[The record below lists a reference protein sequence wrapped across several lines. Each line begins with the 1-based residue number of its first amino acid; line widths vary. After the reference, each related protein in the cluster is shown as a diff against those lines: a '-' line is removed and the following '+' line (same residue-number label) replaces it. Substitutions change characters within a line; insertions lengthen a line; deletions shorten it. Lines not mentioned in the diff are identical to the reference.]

1 MANEN
6 RKTQLAKNT
15 VILTVGKICTQCV
28 SFFLLPLYT
37 ALLDPADYGIVD
49 LFSTYA
55 TLLLPLCNWQL
66 DMGLF
71 RFLLDARND
80 DNKQKVMVST
90 VTNFNHLQ
98 SIVFLTAFAILQLF
112 FTSKYKVFLALE
124 VVLNIYNATFMQVA
138 RGRGRNDIYSVASFL
153 SASLSVGFNVLFI
166 AVCKM
171 GALGMFYGLVAA
183 KLITNIYLL
192 FALQYWNN
200 YKFWLFD
207 KEQFKSIAH
216 YSFPLIPNQLAWWVV
231 GASDRIVVSNILGV
245 ALNGVYSVANKF
257 SSMYI
262 TFYNIFNLAWTES
275 CAVHI
280 NDKDADRYLSDIITT
295 MFSLFSAICIGI
307 AACMPFA
314 FPLLINENYQAAYPQ
329 IPILLAAVLC
339 QSVIG
344 LVSVVY
350 TAKKLSAVLAKTSFW
365 IAAINLGTN
374 LVLIRFIGLY
384 AASVS
389 TLVAYGVMMIYRCID
404 VQKYVKITIPTTK
417 IIGAMIVAIFV
428 GMAYYSSWKLLQIW
442 ALVLA
447 VVYAAVENWGLL
459 LSTFRTLENH
469 LLLIFHERRN
479 R

>member
-1 MANEN
+1 MANIN

-15 VILTVGKICTQCV
+15 MILTIGKICTQCV

-37 ALLDPADYGIVD
+37 ALLNPEDYGIVD

-71 RFLLDARND
+71 RFMLDARD
-80 DNKQKVMVST
+80 DVNEQRIMVST
-90 VTNFNHLQ
+90 ITNFNHLQ
-98 SIVFLTAFAILQLF
+98 VSVFLIIFALLQFLF
-112 FTSKYKVFLALE
+112 ISPYKIFLAIE

-138 RGRGRNDIYSVASFL
+138 RGRGRNDVYSIASFL

-166 AVCKM
+166 AICKM
-171 GALGMFYGLVAA
+171 GALGMFYGLITA
-183 KLITNIYLL
+183 KIIANVYLF
-192 FALQYWNN
+192 FALQYWHIYNPR
-200 YKFWLFD
+200 LFD
-207 KEQFKSIAH
+207 KQKFKSILR

-245 ALNGVYSVANKF
+245 ALNGIYSVANKF

-280 NDKDADRYLSDIITT
+280 DDKDADRYLSDVIMT

-314 FPLLINENYQAAYPQ
+314 FPLLINDNYREAYPQ

-350 TAKKLSAVLAKTSFW
+350 TAKKLSVVLAKTSFW
-365 IAAINLGTN
+365 IATINLGTN
-374 LVLIRFIGLY
+374 LLLIHFIGLY
-384 AASVS
+384 AASIS
-389 TLVAYGVMMIYRCID
+389 TLIAYGVMMVYRCID
-404 VQKYVKITIPTTK
+404 VQKYVKITIPVSK
-417 IIGAMIVAIFV
+417 ILKAAVVAIIV
-428 GMAYYSSWKLLQIW
+428 GIAYYLPWKGLQVL

-447 VVYAAVENWGLL
+447 VVYSVVENQEFL
-459 LSTFRTLENH
+459 LSMLKTLGDRVVILSH
-469 LLLIFHERRN
+469 KRRKK
-479 R
+479 

>member
-1 MANEN
+1 MGNAD
-6 RKTQLAKNT
+6 RKNQLAKNT
-15 VILTVGKICTQCV
+15 MILTLGKICTQCV

-37 ALLDPADYGIVD
+37 ALLNPEDYGIVD

-71 RFLLDARND
+71 RFMLDARD
-80 DNKQKVMVST
+80 DINEQKKMVST
-90 VTNFNHLQ
+90 ITNFNHLQ
-98 SIVFLTAFAILQLF
+98 VIAFGTVFAILQLF
-112 FTSKYKVFLALE
+112 LTSPYKIFLAVE

-138 RGRGRNDIYSVASFL
+138 RGRGRNDVYSIASFL
-153 SASLSVGFNVLFI
+153 SASLSVAFNVLFVAI
-166 AVCKM
+166 CRM
-171 GALGMFYGLVAA
+171 GALGMFYGLIAA
-183 KLITNIYLL
+183 KIITDVYLFFALRYWNIYEIRV
-192 FALQYWNN
+192 
-200 YKFWLFD
+200 FD
-207 KEQFKSIAH
+207 KNQFKSISH

-231 GASDRIVVSNILGV
+231 GASDRIIVSNILGV
-245 ALNGVYSVANKF
+245 AWNGVYSVANKF

-280 NDKDADRYLSDIITT
+280 EDKDADKYLSEVVST

-314 FPLLINENYQAAYPQ
+314 FPLLIHENYQEAYPQ

-374 LVLIRFIGLY
+374 LALIHFIGLY

-389 TLVAYGVMMIYRCID
+389 TLIAYGIMMVYRCID
-404 VQKYVKITIPTTK
+404 VQKYVKIAIPASK
-417 IIGAMIVAIFV
+417 WIKAGSAAAIVGI
-428 GMAYYSSWKLLQIW
+428 AYYLPWRGLQAF

-447 VVYAAVENWGLL
+447 VLYSIVENWELL
-459 LSTFRTLENH
+459 LSTLKTLKGRISG
-469 LLLIFHERRN
+469 LCKRRG
-479 R
+479 RK

>member
-1 MANEN
+1 MSNT
-6 RKTQLAKNT
+6 RQSQLAQNT
-15 VILTVGKICTQCV
+15 IILTVGRVCTQCV

-37 ALLDPADYGIVD
+37 ALLDPSDYGIVD

-71 RFLLDARND
+71 RFMLDARND
-80 DNKQKVMVST
+80 GNKQKVMVST
-90 VTNFNHLQ
+90 ITNFNHLQ
-98 SIVFLTAFAILQLF
+98 TIVFLALFAALQLF
-112 FTSKYKVFLALE
+112 FSSRYKIFLALE

-138 RGRGRNDIYSVASFL
+138 RGRGRNDIYSLASFL

-166 AVCKM
+166 AICKM
-171 GALGMFYGLVAA
+171 GALGMFYGLIVA
-183 KLITNIYLL
+183 KLITIIYLL
-192 FALQYWNN
+192 FALRYWTL
-200 YKFWLFD
+200 YKIDLFD
-207 KEQFKSIAH
+207 KKQFRSILR

-245 ALNGVYSVANKF
+245 ALNGIYSVANKF

-280 NDKDADRYLSDIITT
+280 DDEDADKYLSDVITT
-295 MFSLFSAICIGI
+295 MFSLFSAVCIGI

-314 FPLLINENYQAAYPQ
+314 FPLLINESYQDAYPQ

-374 LVLIRFIGLY
+374 LALIRFIGLY

-389 TLVAYGVMMIYRCID
+389 TLIAYGVMMIYRCVD
-404 VQKYVKITIPTTK
+404 VQKYVRITIPVSK
-417 IIGAMIVAIFV
+417 ILKSAIMIAVV
-428 GMAYYSSWKLLQIW
+428 GVAYYSPWRILH
-442 ALVLA
+442 AFVLA
-447 VVYAAVENWGLL
+447 LTIIYAVTENRELL
-459 LSTFRTLENH
+459 LSTLKTIRNQ
-469 LLLIFHERRN
+469 LIKIYKGRIR
-479 R
+479 

>member
-1 MANEN
+1 MSNT
-6 RKTQLAKNT
+6 RQSQLAKNT
-15 VILTVGKICTQCV
+15 VILTVGRVCTQCV

-37 ALLDPADYGIVD
+37 ALLDPTDYGIVD

-71 RFLLDARND
+71 RFMLDARND

-98 SIVFLTAFAILQLF
+98 TIVFLALFAILQFF
-112 FTSKYKVFLALE
+112 FTSQYKIFLALE

-138 RGRGRNDIYSVASFL
+138 RGRGRNDIYSLASFL
-153 SASLSVGFNVLFI
+153 STSLSVGFNVLFI
-166 AVCKM
+166 AIFKM
-171 GALGMFYGLVAA
+171 GALGMFYGLIAA
-183 KLITNIYLL
+183 KLITNIYLI
-192 FALQYWNN
+192 FALRYWNL
-200 YKFWLFD
+200 YKIGLFN
-207 KEQFKSIAH
+207 KEQFGSISH

-231 GASDRIVVSNILGV
+231 GASDRIVVSNVLGV
-245 ALNGVYSVANKF
+245 ALNGIYSVANKF
-257 SSMYI
+257 SSIYI

-280 NDKDADRYLSDIITT
+280 DDEDADRYLSDVITT
-295 MFSLFSAICIGI
+295 MFSLFSAVCIGI

-314 FPLLINENYQAAYPQ
+314 FPLLINESYQDAYPQ

-374 LVLIRFIGLY
+374 LALIRFIGLY

-404 VQKYVKITIPTTK
+404 VQKYVKITIPVSK
-417 IIGAMIVAIFV
+417 ILRAAIMIAVV
-428 GMAYYSSWKLLQIW
+428 GVAYYSPWKVLQ
-442 ALVLA
+442 AFVLVLA
-447 VVYAAVENWGLL
+447 IIYAVAENKELL
-459 LSTFRTLENH
+459 LSTLKTIKNQ
-469 LLLIFHERRN
+469 LILIYKGRIR
-479 R
+479 

>member
-6 RKTQLAKNT
+6 KKAQLAKNT
-15 VILTVGKICTQCV
+15 AILTVGKICTQCV

-37 ALLDPADYGIVD
+37 TLLDPADYGIVD

-71 RFLLDARND
+71 RYMLDARN
-80 DNKQKVMVST
+80 NESKQKVMVST
-90 VTNFNHLQ
+90 ITNFNHLQ
-98 SIVFLTAFAILQLF
+98 SIAFLMTFSILQIF

-166 AVCKM
+166 AVCQM
-171 GALGMFYGLVAA
+171 GALGMFYGLIVA

-192 FALQYWNN
+192 FVLRYWTL
-200 YKFWLFD
+200 YKIGLFD
-207 KEQFKSIAH
+207 KEQFRSISH
-216 YSFPLIPNQLAWWVV
+216 YSLPLIPNQLAWWVV

-245 ALNGVYSVANKF
+245 ALNGIYSVANKF

-280 NDKDADRYLSDIITT
+280 NDEDADRYLSDVITT
-295 MFSLFSAICIGI
+295 MFSLLSAVCVGI
-307 AACMPFA
+307 VACMPFV
-314 FPLLINENYQAAYPQ
+314 FPLLINENYQGAYPQ

-374 LVLIRFIGLY
+374 LALIRFIGLY

-389 TLVAYGVMMIYRCID
+389 TLIAYGVMMIYRCID
-404 VQKYVKITIPTTK
+404 VQKYVKITIPVSK
-417 IIGAMIVAIFV
+417 ILRAAIMIAVV
-428 GMAYYSSWKLLQIW
+428 GVGYYSSWRVFQVVV
-442 ALVLA
+442 LVFAFIYA
-447 VVYAAVENWGLL
+447 VTENKELF
-459 LSTFRTLENH
+459 LSTLKTIKSQ
-469 LLLIFHERRN
+469 LILIYKGRIR
-479 R
+479 

>member
-6 RKTQLAKNT
+6 KKAQLAKNT
-15 VILTVGKICTQCV
+15 AILTVGKICTQCV

-71 RFLLDARND
+71 RFMLDARNKS
-80 DNKQKVMVST
+80 NQQETIVST
-90 VTNFNHLQ
+90 ITNFNHLQ
-98 SIVFLTAFAILQLF
+98 SLVFLMAFAILQIF
-112 FTSKYKVFLALE
+112 FTSKYKTFLALE

-138 RGRGRNDIYSVASFL
+138 RGYGRNDIYSVASFL

-171 GALGMFYGLVAA
+171 GALGMFYGLIAS

-192 FALQYWNN
+192 FALRYWTL
-200 YKFWLFD
+200 YKIGLFD
-207 KEQFKSIAH
+207 KEEFRSILR

-245 ALNGVYSVANKF
+245 ALNGIYSVANKF

-280 NDKDADRYLSDIITT
+280 DDEDADKYLSDVITT
-295 MFSLFSAICIGI
+295 MFSLFSAVCIGI

-314 FPLLINENYQAAYPQ
+314 FPLLIDESYQDAYSQ

-350 TAKKLSAVLAKTSFW
+350 TAKKLSAVLAKTSSW

-374 LVLIRFIGLY
+374 LALIRFIGLY

-404 VQKYVKITIPTTK
+404 VQKYVKIMIPISK
-417 IIGAMIVAIFV
+417 ILKSAIMIAVV
-428 GMAYYSSWKLLQIW
+428 GVAYYSPWRALQAV
-442 ALVLA
+442 ALALA
-447 VVYAAVENWGLL
+447 IIYAVTENKGLL
-459 LSTFRTLENH
+459 LSTSKTIKKQLMR
-469 LLLIFHERRN
+469 IYKGRIR
-479 R
+479 

>member
-6 RKTQLAKNT
+6 KKAQLAKNT
-15 VILTVGKICTQCV
+15 AILTVGKICTQCV

-71 RFLLDARND
+71 RFMLDARNNV
-80 DNKQKVMVST
+80 NKQKVMVST
-90 VTNFNHLQ
+90 ITNFNHLQ
-98 SIVFLTAFAILQLF
+98 SIAFLIAFSILQIF
-112 FTSKYKVFLALE
+112 FTSKYKIFLALE

-153 SASLSVGFNVLFI
+153 SASLSVVFNVLFI
-166 AVCKM
+166 AICQM
-171 GALGMFYGLVAA
+171 GALGMFYGLIAA
-183 KLITNIYLL
+183 KLIANIYLL
-192 FALQYWNN
+192 FALEYWTL
-200 YKFWLFD
+200 YKIGLFD
-207 KEQFKSIAH
+207 KKQFRSISR

-245 ALNGVYSVANKF
+245 ALNGIYSVANKF

-280 NDKDADRYLSDIITT
+280 DDEDADRYLSDVIAT
-295 MFSLFSAICIGI
+295 MFSLFSAVCIGI
-307 AACMPFA
+307 AACMPFV
-314 FPLLINENYQAAYPQ
+314 FPILINESYREAYPQ

-365 IAAINLGTN
+365 IAVINLVTN
-374 LVLIRFIGLY
+374 LALIRFIGLY

-404 VQKYVKITIPTTK
+404 VQKYVKITIPISK
-417 IIGAMIVAIFV
+417 IWRSIIMIAVV
-428 GMAYYSSWKLLQIW
+428 GVAYYSSWKVLQ
-442 ALVLA
+442 AVVLVLA
-447 VVYAAVENWGLL
+447 IIYAVTENKEFL
-459 LSTFRTLENH
+459 LSTLKTIKNQ
-469 LLLIFHERRN
+469 LIVICKGRIR
-479 R
+479 